1 MEKINFITDDGS
13 EELYVIADTTVAGE
27 SFLLVTDTE
36 EGDADAWILKQIKT
50 EDDEVIYED
59 VMDDKQ
65 LEALSKVFAEI
76 LEDVEF
82 S

>member
-1 MEKINFITDDGS
+1 MEKINFITEDGS

-36 EGDADAWILKQIKT
+36 EGDADAWILKQVKT
-50 EDDEVIYED
+50 ENDEVIYED

-65 LEALSKVFAEI
+65 LDALSKVFAEI